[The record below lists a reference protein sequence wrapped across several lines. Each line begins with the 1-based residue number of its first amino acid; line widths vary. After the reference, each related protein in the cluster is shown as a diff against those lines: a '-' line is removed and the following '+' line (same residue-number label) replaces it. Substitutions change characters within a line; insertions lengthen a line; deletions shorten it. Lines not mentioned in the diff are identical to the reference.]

1 MTDKE
6 LIETLRGRNG
16 FGWTEDAADRIEA
29 LVADVAGWISNA
41 QAARGYQWEAEYKLE
56 AAEKIGRAFEED
68 AGQLRAKLAK
78 AVDVIKRIINIAPEG
93 DDDEWH
99 IALDDA
105 DALLAELGKTE

>member
-1 MTDKE
+1 MNDKE

-41 QAARGYQWEAEYKLE
+41 QAAFGWASEAEYKLE

-78 AVDVIKRIINIAPEG
+78 AVEAIREMM
-93 DDDEWH
+93 
-99 IALDDA
+99 DDA
-105 DALLAELGKTE
+105 EYPDAVWEKGAALLEELEKPE